1 MVKQPAMDP
10 EETRDR
16 AAHDADDI
24 NQFDSVSNVRSQP
37 ERIKD
42 PPKAVQ
48 RESSHLQSGPSRKE
62 QLIPLPNQSKTKKQ
76 KKTIFIS
83 YSPDAGFTERKFV
96 VETVR
101 QLKENNLAEDI
112 WFDKDEKN
120 TDSPCWFSLRME
132 AVEKCRAAILIM
144 SDSYLTCP
152 VSVYEGKTLVE
163 RLKVDPT
170 SVAIFPVMFSSLE
183 KTEMPKEFN
192 LLVRD
197 IVELTSPDNHKL
209 SLAEKT
215 SVVIGSIMEEL
226 EKYASIHTPPAPSTP
241 PDTEFTGEFK
251 RKKICQWS
259 ANDLQEWLFKLGIKE
274 FYRQSLAECM
284 VDGFLLMS
292 LTDQDMIHQLGID
305 SRVVRKKV
313 MQQILQTLDR
323 EHRQPDNWHLRART
337 QRSKPDVIYLIYDPT
352 DVRLAQNIKA
362 DLKKKNLQVTKFP
375 FCDTDVKTKM
385 QLNLGKL

>member
-1 MVKQPAMDP
+1 MVKGPAMDP
-10 EETRDR
+10 ETRGKTGQ
-16 AAHDADDI
+16 DADDI

-37 ERIKD
+37 ERVKET
-42 PPKAVQ
+42 PKTGARPE
-48 RESSHLQSGPSRKE
+48 REGSNLQSEGRRE
-62 QLIPLPNQSKTKKQ
+62 QLNPPNQTKTKKV
-76 KKTIFIS
+76 KKSIFIS

-120 TDSPCWFSLRME
+120 TDSPCWFSMRME

-144 SDSYLTCP
+144 SDSYFMCP

-163 RLKVDPT
+163 RLKVDPN
-170 SVAIFPVMFSSLE
+170 SVAIFPVMFSSLD
-183 KTEMPKEFN
+183 KAEMPREFSV
-192 LLVRD
+192 LVRD
-197 IVELTSPDNHKL
+197 VVQLTSPDHHKL

-215 SVVIGSIMEEL
+215 SVVIGAIMEEL
-226 EKYASIHTPPAPSTP
+226 ERYATINSPPAPSTP
-241 PDTEFTGEFK
+241 PDTEFTGEYK

-274 FYRQSLAECM
+274 FYRQSLAESM

-292 LTDQDMIHQLGID
+292 LTDQDMINHLGID

-337 QRSKPDVIYLIYDPT
+337 QRSKPDIIYLIYDPT

-362 DLKKKNLQVTKFP
+362 DLKKKNLQVTI
-375 FCDTDVKTKM
+375 T
-385 QLNLGKL
+385 NA